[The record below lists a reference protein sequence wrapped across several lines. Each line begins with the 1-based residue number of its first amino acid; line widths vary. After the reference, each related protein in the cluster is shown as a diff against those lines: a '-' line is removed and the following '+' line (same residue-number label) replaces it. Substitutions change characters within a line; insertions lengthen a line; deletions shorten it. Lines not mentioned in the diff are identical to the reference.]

1 MSRTLF
7 GYPRGIAVLFGT
19 EMWERMSYYGMRA
32 LLVGYLVKYLFLPSH
47 VEHVAFYPQVKALFE
62 TIAGAQSPQS
72 LASLIYGSYVG
83 FIYLTPL
90 LGGWLA
96 DTVLGQR
103 KTALI
108 GMALMAFGHFAMAVE
123 SMLFPALLLLIFGG
137 GLFKSNTT
145 AQVGLLY
152 KPGDPA
158 RDAGYAVFYIGINL
172 GGFLAPLVCGTLG
185 EDVGW
190 HYGFAAAG
198 VGILLGMAVY
208 LMGWRDLP
216 PEPVRAKTEKAPRQ
230 PLTAAEWKSIAAL
243 LLLVIPLSLYW
254 ACNEQWGNT
263 IVLWSI
269 DDTDRAIHLFG
280 WRGEI
285 PWTWFQ
291 AINPFVIFAGTP
303 LVLALW
309 RRQGARQPSATMKM
323 VWGCHLMTAA
333 NLLMAFT
340 AWQGGKS
347 SWLWL
352 TAYFVILTVG
362 EIYLYPVS
370 LSLFSR
376 VAPRRMA
383 SLMAG
388 VVFLPNFLGGGFL
401 EGWLGTLWDKM
412 DKAVFFMMI
421 AAISTVAALIIWAFD
436 RPLRPF
442 LKETIQ

>member
-1 MSRTLF
+1 
-7 GYPRGIAVLFGT
+7 
-19 EMWERMSYYGMRA
+19 
-32 LLVGYLVKYLFLPSH
+32 
-47 VEHVAFYPQVKALFE
+47 
-62 TIAGAQSPQS
+62 
-72 LASLIYGSYVG
+72 
-83 FIYLTPL
+83 
-90 LGGWLA
+90 
-96 DTVLGQR
+96 
-103 KTALI
+103 
-108 GMALMAFGHFAMAVE
+108 MAVE
-123 SMLFPALLLLIFGG
+123 PLLFPALLLLIFGG
-137 GLFKSNTT
+137 GFFKANTT

-172 GGFLAPLVCGTLG
+172 GAFLAPFICGTLG
-185 EDVGW
+185 EKWGW

-198 VGILLGMAVY
+198 VGILLGLAVY
-208 LMGWRDLP
+208 LSGWRDLP
-216 PEPVRAKTEKAPRQ
+216 PEPVRAKAERGPRQ
-230 PLTAAEWKSIAAL
+230 PLSRQEWKSVGAL
-243 LLLVIPLSLYW
+243 LLLVIPLALYW
-254 ACNEQWGNT
+254 ACNEQQGNT
-263 IVLWSI
+263 IALWSI
-269 DDTDRAIHLFG
+269 DNTDRALHLFG

-291 AINPFVIFAGTP
+291 ALNPFVIFVGTP

-309 RRQGARQPSATMKM
+309 RRQGARQPSSTMKM

-370 LSLFSR
+370 LSLFSK
-376 VAPRRMA
+376 VAPRRLA

-401 EGWLGTLWDKM
+401 QGWLGTLWDKM
-412 DKAVFFMMI
+412 DKALFFVMI
-421 AAISTVAALIIWAFD
+421 AAIATLAAAIIWAFD
-436 RPLRPF
+436 RPLRP
-442 LKETIQ
+442 LLEERL

>member
-1 MSRTLF
+1 MTRTLF

-32 LLVGYLVKYLFLPSH
+32 LLMAYLVKYLFLRGH
-47 VEHVAFYPQVKALFE
+47 VEHVLFYPQVKAAFE
-62 TIAGAQSPQS
+62 VLMGAQSPQS

-83 FIYLTPL
+83 FIYATPL

-96 DTVLGQR
+96 DNLLGQR

-108 GMALMAFGHFAMAVE
+108 GMVLMALGHFAMAVE

-158 RDAGYAVFYIGINL
+158 RDAGYAVFYVGINL
-172 GGFLAPLVCGTLG
+172 GAFLAPFICGTLG

-198 VGILLGMAVY
+198 VGILLGMVVY
-208 LMGWRDLP
+208 LTGWRDLP
-216 PEPVRAKTEKAPRQ
+216 PEPVRAKAQKAPRQ
-230 PLTAAEWKSIAAL
+230 PLTPAEWKSVGAL

-263 IVLWSI
+263 IALWSI
-269 DDTDRAIHLFG
+269 DNTDRTFSLFG
-280 WRGEI
+280 WHGEI

-291 AINPFVIFAGTP
+291 ALNPFVIFVGTP
-303 LVLALW
+303 LVLAFW
-309 RRQGARQPSATMKM
+309 RWQGVRQPSATMKM
-323 VWGCHLMTAA
+323 VWGCHLMTIA

-347 SWLWL
+347 GWPWLNG
-352 TAYFVILTVG
+352 YFIILTVG

-412 DKAVFFMMI
+412 DKAVFFVMI
-421 AAISTVAALIIWAFD
+421 AAISTVAALMIWAFD

-442 LKETIQ
+442 LEEQI